1 MEKFKLSSTLNYHIN
16 IKNNMIGGISINII
30 EQLYYGNIEPQE
42 ITTRNTPKLR
52 RKLGKL
58 AKAEDELAQILNP
71 KEKELLRKYSEL
83 CTEFSCLSCADA
95 FTVGFR
101 LGMQLAH
108 DAFAET

>member
-1 MEKFKLSSTLNYHIN
+1 MSFALNFHIN

-42 ITTRNTPKLR
+42 ITTESTRKIRKQLNKLT
-52 RKLGKL
+52 
-58 AKAEDELAQILNP
+58 KAEEDLYQKLN
-71 KEKELLRKYSEL
+71 KEEKEQLRKYSEL

-101 LGMQLAH
+101 LGMQIAH
-108 DAFAET
+108 EAFSET

>member
-1 MEKFKLSSTLNYHIN
+1 
-16 IKNNMIGGISINII
+16 MIGGISINII

-42 ITTRNTPKLR
+42 ITTESTRKIRKQLNKLT
-52 RKLGKL
+52 
-58 AKAEDELAQILNP
+58 KAEEDLYQKLN
-71 KEKELLRKYSEL
+71 KEEKEQLRKYSEL

-108 DAFAET
+108 EAFSET

>member
-1 MEKFKLSSTLNYHIN
+1 MLPFLNYHIN

-30 EQLYYGNIEPQE
+30 EQLYYGNIEAQE
-42 ITTRNTPKLR
+42 MTTRNTPKLR
-52 RKLGKL
+52 RKLSKL
-58 AKAEDELAQILNP
+58 AKAKEELSQKLNP
-71 KEKELLRKYSEL
+71 EEKEQLRKYSEL

-108 DAFAET
+108 DAFVET